1 MGRVTILT
9 QQVQD
14 KMVEAIE
21 MGNYAPTAAEYAG
34 IATSTHY
41 NWLKLGEKG
50 ESPYVE
56 YLEAI
61 KKAEAIAE
69 VRNVGIIQNA
79 AINTWTAA
87 AWYLERKH
95 FDKWGRRERVH
106 NELTGA
112 NGGPIELAQVD
123 SRAALLAMLGHDV
136 ETESTFLEQKVTTE
150 LGNEP
155 DTSTGEQ

>member
-1 MGRVTILT
+1 MTEKV
-9 QQVQD
+9 QQ

-69 VRNVGIIQNA
+69 VRNVAIIQNA
-79 AINTWTAA
+79 AQNTWTAA

-136 ETESTFLEQKVTTE
+136 NEPTQQIE

>member
-9 QQVQD
+9 QEVQD
-14 KMVEAIE
+14 RMVEAIRL
-21 MGNYAPTAAEYAG
+21 GNYAPTAAEYAG

-41 NWLKLGEKG
+41 NWLKQGEKG

-61 KKAEAIAE
+61 KKAEADAE
-69 VRNVGIIQNA
+69 VRNVALIQEA
-79 AINTWTAA
+79 AKKTWTAA

-95 FDKWGRRERVH
+95 FDKWGRRERIH

-112 NGGPIELAQVD
+112 NGAPIEIAQVD

-136 ETESTFLEQKVTTE
+136 EQESTFQEETVQIE